1 MSSFA
6 NTVIPYYPVL
16 SSKFG
21 SVTSAI
27 LYRQLLYWF
36 KKMEYKPFYK
46 FLKPCEHG
54 AYKTGESWTEELSM
68 TETEFR
74 TAFQKIGI
82 AYKSKKD
89 FDNAENKFID
99 DKGEEKYFCSYIDRL
114 ERKTYYFMNNELV
127 KKLDFEINYINF
139 PINEENYFLEIKK
152 PISRN
157 EESQF
162 LETKKAISNNSRLPV
177 DYHETT
183 TVNECVEN
191 SEITDKQAE
200 YRNKVESKKLI
211 IKDLITLN
219 RLNLNIDKIT
229 EACKGNFDLVIQNI
243 KTVCQNRSKFGN
255 LEGAIMSSIKDG
267 YEVKIKPGKTSK
279 SEFEFNQER
288 FDRINKLVEVADV
301 SALTNKDRDYYN
313 KCQEY
318 LRG

>member
-1 MSSFA
+1 MTDFIKLQGIFENGYGFIAKKVMKDKRLDIYSKAIYSYICSYTGKGSDAFPSQKLICADLGISKDTLYKYLKQLKELGYITTKQENGNKGKFTNTIYTVNLVPCMVSSD
-6 NTVIPYYPVL
+6 TV
-16 SSKFG
+16 
-21 SVTSAI
+21 T
-27 LYRQLLYWF
+27 
-36 KKMEYKPFYK
+36 
-46 FLKPCEHG
+46 
-54 AYKTGESWTEELSM
+54 
-68 TETEFR
+68 TETD
-74 TAFQKIGI
+74 TAV
-82 AYKSKKD
+82 Y
-89 FDNAENKFID
+89 
-99 DKGEEKYFCSYIDRL
+99 GEQYP
-114 ERKTYYFMNNELV
+114 NNNSILNNNSN
-127 KKLDFEINYINF
+127 INN
-139 PINEENYFLEIKK
+139 NN
-152 PISRN
+152 
-157 EESQF
+157 
-162 LETKKAISNNSRLPV
+162 TKKV
-177 DYHETT
+177 
-183 TVNECVEN
+183 CVEN

-267 YEVKIKPGKTSK
+267 YEVKIKPDKTSK

-288 FDRINKLVEVADV
+288 FDRINKLVEVADI